1 MFGPK
6 CAVTIENA
14 LKRIDGIISA
24 RVNYATER
32 AHVAFNPRRVTAAA
46 MLETVQNEGFDAP
59 CERVILQ
66 VNDLLYATRVQSVEH
81 ALYRFDG
88 VIRVQID
95 FRMQRVVL
103 DVLSACV
110 NRHDYAHA
118 LVALGL
124 TVTNQPSPHSARAFG
139 VRAAIIELLALL
151 GLFSA
156 VAHVGRLDV
165 SGLHAPLVVIAIAV
179 FVTYGVGWPF
189 YRVAYNACLYGQPD
203 AGMAIALVASSLMFG
218 GLPLALISSATQ
230 WTSLGFLLSTWLT
243 AGWYLSRAADV
254 WLLPRVNAVAIE
266 NVPAMPAQ

>member
-1 MFGPK
+1 MFSPK

-32 AHVAFNPRRVTAAA
+32 VHVAFNPRRVTVAA
-46 MLETVQNEGFDAP
+46 MLETVQNQGFDAP
-59 CERVILQ
+59 CERVILH
-66 VNDLLYATRVQSVEH
+66 VNDLLYATRWQSVER

-110 NRHDYAHA
+110 NHPAYAHA

-124 TVTNQPSPHSARAFG
+124 TVTDKPSPHSAGAFG
-139 VRAAIIELLALL
+139 VRSAIVELLALL
-151 GLFSA
+151 GLFST
-156 VAHVGRLDV
+156 VAYVGRLDV
-165 SGLHAPLVVIAIAV
+165 SGLHAPLVVIAIVA
-179 FVTYGVGWPF
+179 FVAYGIGWPF
-189 YRVAYNACLYGQPD
+189 FSVAYNACLHGQSD
-203 AGMAIALVASSLMFG
+203 AGMVIALVASSLMFG

-230 WTSLGFLLSTWLT
+230 WTSLGLLLATWLT
-243 AGWYLSRAADV
+243 AGWYLSRVADV
-254 WLLPRVNAVAIE
+254 WLSPRVNDVAME
-266 NVPAMPAQ
+266 NVPAVPAR